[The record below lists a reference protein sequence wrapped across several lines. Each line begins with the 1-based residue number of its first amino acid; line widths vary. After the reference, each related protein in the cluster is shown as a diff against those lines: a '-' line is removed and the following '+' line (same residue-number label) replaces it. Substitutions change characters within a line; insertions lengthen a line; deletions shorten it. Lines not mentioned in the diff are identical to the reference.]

1 MKLRAHLCF
10 GGTCEA
16 AFRFYQ
22 QVLGGELVT
31 LLRYGDSPLAEQT
44 PAPMRSKI
52 LHASLV
58 LGSQELL
65 GVDVAPEEHRPP
77 AGYFVLV
84 NLDDPVRAKDVFAA
98 LSAGGEIRMPFQPT
112 FWSPGFGVLVDR
124 FGIPWEVN
132 CESAVT
138 PNRPESPGDST
149 LAP

>member
-22 QVLGGELVT
+22 QVLGGELGT
-31 LLRYGDSPLAEQT
+31 LLRYGDSPLAAQT
-44 PAPMRSKI
+44 PAAMQGKI

-65 GVDVAPEEHRPP
+65 GVDVAAEEHRAP

-84 NLDDPVRAKDVFAA
+84 SLDDPERAEAVFAA
-98 LSAGGEIRMPFQPT
+98 LSAGGEVRLPFQPT
-112 FWSPGFGVLVDR
+112 FWSLGFGVLVDR

-132 CESAVT
+132 CESPPAT
-138 PNRPESPGDST
+138 GRT
-149 LAP
+149 T